1 MNGKKELDIHIFSD
15 KSSVEIFTDQYQNNH
30 SNNNFAQD
38 MQNHIQIRT
47 YGGNAVIKEFEA
59 YGIEKIM

>member
-1 MNGKKELDIHIFSD
+1 M
-15 KSSVEIFTDQYQNNH
+15 EIFTDQYQNNH
-30 SNNNFAQD
+30 SKNNFAQD

-59 YGIEKIM
+59 YGIEKSM